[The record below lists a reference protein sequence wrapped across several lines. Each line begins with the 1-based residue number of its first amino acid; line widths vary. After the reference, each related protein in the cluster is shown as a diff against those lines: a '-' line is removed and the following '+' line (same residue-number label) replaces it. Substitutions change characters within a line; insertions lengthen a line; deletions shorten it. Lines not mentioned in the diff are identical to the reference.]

1 MRELQPLDKQAP
13 YSYLRRSILHC
24 TRDPIMFRLLAN
36 WIERL
41 FAPAFQLL
49 GDLPPSAL
57 NRLFAPF

>member
-1 MRELQPLDKQAP
+1 
-13 YSYLRRSILHC
+13 
-24 TRDPIMFRLLAN
+24 MFKFIAN

>member
-1 MRELQPLDKQAP
+1 MLKLVVR
-13 YSYLRRSILHC
+13 
-24 TRDPIMFRLLAN
+24 

-41 FAPAFQLL
+41 FAPALELL